1 MASETLLNEAG
12 NAPEHA
18 VGMPQLDFATYP
30 NQWFWL
36 VVTLIVL
43 YVVISRIA
51 LPRIA
56 SVLAER
62 QGAIARDI
70 ERAEALKRQ
79 AVDAEDAYNK
89 ALADARTEAAHIVAE
104 AKAEIQKDVD
114 LATEKAEAEIAAK
127 TAESEARILDIR
139 KGAQKSVEAVAKATA
154 GEIVKAIMPGAADKK
169 AVDAAVSA
177 KLKG

>member
-1 MASETLLNEAG
+1 MASEQLMAG
-12 NAPEHA
+12 AGQIGEHA
-18 VGMPQLDFATYP
+18 EGMPQLDFANYP

-36 VVTLIVL
+36 VVTLLVL

-70 ERAEALKRQ
+70 EQAETLKRQ
-79 AVDAEDAYNK
+79 AVEAEEAYKK
-89 ALADARTEAAHIVAE
+89 ALADARAEAGRIVAE
-104 AKAEIQKDVD
+104 AKADIQKELDI
-114 LATEKAEAEIAAK
+114 ATEAAEAEIAAK
-127 TAESEARILDIR
+127 SNESELRIAEIR
-139 KGAQKSVEAVAKATA
+139 KGALDSIEAVARDTA
-154 GEIVKAIMPGAADKK
+154 GEIVKAIMPVAADQK
-169 AVDAAVSA
+169 AIDAAVTA